1 MALTV
6 DQLEI
11 NSVLALNLTGEYPNS
26 SLFPDKKAVADSVK
40 PGCLYLNSIY
50 NATTKQV
57 LCHVFVSG
65 VFLVR
70 VYQDNRTELFEKEC
84 VIDNTTYDYVY
95 FENNTPITY
104 YKTNG
109 DDLSF
114 SEYSFYNNIK
124 QWDKYSQG
132 YSFIPED
139 RKELLNDFAYND
151 RIFSWSLQPIGLI
164 VEYVEPL
171 I

>member
-6 DQLEI
+6 YQLET
-11 NSVLALNLTGEYPNS
+11 NSVMALGLVGEYPNS

-65 VFLVR
+65 LFLVR
-70 VYQDNRTELFEKEC
+70 VYQDNRTELFEKDC
-84 VIDNTTYDYVY
+84 VVDGVTYDYVY
-95 FENNTPITY
+95 FKNNTPTTY
-104 YKTNG
+104 YKTTG
-109 DDLSF
+109 DDVSF
-114 SEYSFYNNIK
+114 SEYNFATETK

-139 RKELLNDFAYND
+139 KKELLNDFVHND
-151 RIFSWSLQPIGLI
+151 RIFSWSVQPIGLI
-164 VEYVEPL
+164 VEYVEQL

>member
-1 MALTV
+1 MTLSV
-6 DQLEI
+6 EQLET
-11 NSVLALNLTGEYPNS
+11 NSVLALGLTGEYPNS
-26 SLFPDKKAVADSVK
+26 SLLPDKKAVADSIK
-40 PGCLYLNSIY
+40 PGCFYLNSIY

-70 VYQDNRTELFEKEC
+70 VYQDNRTELFEKDC
-84 VIDNTTYDYVY
+84 VVGGVKYDYVY
-95 FENNTPITY
+95 FENNLPITY

-109 DDLSF
+109 DGLSF
-114 SEYSFYNNIK
+114 SEYTFSDNTK
-124 QWDKYSQG
+124 QWDKFSQG
-132 YSFIPED
+132 YGFIPED
-139 RKELLNDFAYND
+139 KKQLLNDFAHKD
-151 RIFSWSLQPIGLI
+151 RIFAWSNQPIGLI